1 MRQTVKRIHQ
11 GGCYHLPYF
20 NYNESR
26 ERFFDLSDTGII
38 PMEKKSKN
46 GNILK

>member
-20 NYNESR
+20 NTMALNLLLLIIKLR
-26 ERFFDLSDTGII
+26 EVYFC
-38 PMEKKSKN
+38 EQ
-46 GNILK
+46 

>member
-20 NYNESR
+20 NTMAR
-26 ERFFDLSDTGII
+26 TVFDLLTLVSYNG
-38 PMEKKSKN
+38 KKSKTETS
-46 GNILK
+46 LKKT